1 MDRQPK
7 PDERSPAVWND
18 FATRFDDAP
27 DHGLTDPAIRNE
39 WRALLGGVLGTS
51 PREILNA
58 GCGTGSVSLL
68 LAELGH
74 RVTGIDF
81 AARMIALAEEK
92 ATLLGLSVRFL
103 VQDASA
109 PAFPDASFDVVVS
122 RHVLWAMPDLAA
134 TLVHW
139 RNLIRPGGQ
148 LVLIEGVWDSGAG
161 LRPEHIVVALP
172 DGLAASPPLS
182 LSANTLLWGKPV
194 SDNRYLLVATRR

>member
-1 MDRQPK
+1 MPTR

-27 DHGLTDPAIRNE
+27 DHGLTDPGIRNE
-39 WRALLGGVLGTS
+39 WRALLRGVLDSG
-51 PREILNA
+51 PRDILDA

-81 AARMIALAEEK
+81 AEQMIAVAEQK
-92 ATLLGLSVRFL
+92 TALLGVHARFL

-109 PAFPDASFDVVVS
+109 PAFAGQSFDAVIS
-122 RHVLWAMPDLAA
+122 RHVLWAMPDVPA
-134 TLVHW
+134 TLVRW
-139 RNLIRPGGQ
+139 QNLVRPGG
-148 LVLIEGVWDSGAG
+148 LVAFIEGVWDSGAG
-161 LRPEHIVVALP
+161 LRPEDLEAALP
-172 DGLAASPPLS
+172 DGLVASPPHN
-182 LSANTLLWGKPV
+182 LSANPMLWGKPV